1 MSKVISFFK
10 DSSSLK
16 LIAISIVIAVLSYFL
31 EKPLPSIITLKDNK
45 VYTHYHSFMPGVH
58 LLPK

>member
-31 EKPLPSIITLKDNK
+31 EKPLPSIFLGLRLFAFVLFVYAVIRYFNK
-45 VYTHYHSFMPGVH
+45 
-58 LLPK
+58 K

>member
-16 LIAISIVIAVLSYFL
+16 LTAISVVIAVLSYFL
-31 EKPLPSIITLKDNK
+31 EKPLPSIFLGLRLFAFVLF
-45 VYTHYHSFMPGVH
+45 VYAVLRY
-58 LLPK
+58 LNRK